1 MARPMLPITNPHGGD
16 VRSST
21 SSSSPLEQWRKR
33 FQEAERLLDDVVE
46 RISERES
53 VPPSLPRELQRR
65 TAEIR
70 RKVAIL
76 GTRFDML
83 QEDFSDLPK
92 KQNMSVKLLSC
103 LL

>member
-1 MARPMLPITNPHGGD
+1 MLPITNPQRGD
-16 VRSST
+16 VRS
-21 SSSSPLEQWRKR
+21 SSSSPLEQWTKR
-33 FQEAERLLDDVVE
+33 FQEAERLVDDVVG
-46 RISERES
+46 RIAERES